1 MEYEYCPPGLKEKY
15 ENEKFL
21 KRKYGISISKGM
33 HEFLSALEAA
43 ENAYDIKITA
53 KFCMEHKKQNLNS
66 YYSVSLDKKK
76 SKWRLM
82 LQMLNEMNEVIK
94 PNDNEKDFLKNV
106 KKIRI
111 REMSEHYVEY

>member
-1 MEYEYCPPGLKEKY
+1 ME
-15 ENEKFL
+15 N
-21 KRKYGISISKGM
+21 
-33 HEFLSALEAA
+33 
-43 ENAYDIKITA
+43 
-53 KFCMEHKKQNLNS
+53 KKQNLNS

-94 PNDNEKDFLKNV
+94 PSDNEKDFLKNV